1 MSMSSD
7 PATAVPAASYS
18 PDAASPPPAPEATSA
33 WEDFIDIFHTPA
45 AVFRRRERGSWLLPA
60 LVVAVLVGVFFIV
73 SQGVLEPVLD
83 AEFERGA
90 GAAMRAN
97 PQLTPEMM
105 QQARSMNAMVTKV
118 MVFVAIPIVIW
129 LVGTAL
135 WLVGK
140 LLDAVQSYRTALVV
154 AAWAYVPKVLDSMA
168 TAIQS
173 FVFTPAELDGRYRLS
188 LGVGRFLDPDTTSPI
203 LIALA
208 GRLDVFTIWVTVLL
222 GIGLM
227 VTGKV
232 DRGRAIAAG
241 VAVWLLGAVPGI
253 LQALQG

>member
-1 MSMSSD
+1 MSMSSEPGTST
-7 PATAVPAASYS
+7 PATSYS
-18 PDAASPPPAPEATSA
+18 PDAAAPPPAPEATSA
-33 WEDFIDIFHTPA
+33 WEDFIDIFHAPA
-45 AVFRRRERGSWLLPA
+45 AVFRRRERGSWFLPA
-60 LVVAVLVGVFFIV
+60 LVVAVLVGILFIT

-83 AEFERGA
+83 AEFERSA

-97 PQLTPEMM
+97 PQITPEMM

-118 MVFVAIPIVIW
+118 MVFVAMPIVIW

-140 LLDAVQSYRTALVV
+140 LVDAVQSYHAALVV
-154 AAWAYVPKVLDSMA
+154 AAWAYMPKVLDSMA

-188 LGVGRFLDPDTTSPI
+188 LGVGRFLDPDTTSP
-203 LIALA
+203 LVLALV

-222 GIGLM
+222 AIGLM

-232 DRGRAIAAG
+232 DRVRAIAAG
-241 VAVWLLGAVPGI
+241 AGVWVLGAIPGV
-253 LQALQG
+253 LQALRS